1 VKIFVYEHVTGGGL
15 AGEPLPQALVREA
28 DMMLG
33 ALLADLAEVPGVD
46 LLTTRDPR
54 LGPVSH
60 AEVLAT
66 RRGED
71 PLAAYQRGLS
81 TAAAAWPI
89 APETSG
95 ALERLART
103 TLMAGKLLLGSPPDA
118 IRLCASKL
126 RSGSAL
132 AAAGIPAVPTFAVPS
147 EVPPIAGRWVVKPDD
162 GAGSHDILLVSDW
175 RAARAS
181 LKAAEGRL
189 VAQPWVEGE
198 PRSLSLLCADGQT
211 LLLSVNRQHMRNR
224 GDRLSLA
231 GLSVNAVA
239 DPLGHY
245 ALLGR
250 AVAGAIPGLRGYV
263 GIDFIQ
269 TGEGPVV
276 LEINPR
282 LTTSF
287 CGLRAAL
294 GVNVAGMVI
303 DLFRSS
309 SLPLM
314 PPSQAG
320 RTVELVAEGAGG

>member
-1 VKIFVYEHVTGGGL
+1 
-15 AGEPLPQALVREA
+15 
-28 DMMLG
+28 
-33 ALLADLAEVPGVD
+33 
-46 LLTTRDPR
+46 
-54 LGPVSH
+54 
-60 AEVLAT
+60 
-66 RRGED
+66 
-71 PLAAYQRGLS
+71 
-81 TAAAAWPI
+81 
-89 APETSG
+89 
-95 ALERLART
+95 
-103 TLMAGKLLLGSPPDA
+103 
-118 IRLCASKL
+118 
-126 RSGSAL
+126 
-132 AAAGIPAVPTFAVPS
+132 
-147 EVPPIAGRWVVKPDD
+147 
-162 GAGSHDILLVSDW
+162 
-175 RAARAS
+175 
-181 LKAAEGRL
+181 
-189 VAQPWVEGE
+189 
-198 PRSLSLLCADGQT
+198 
-211 LLLSVNRQHMRNR
+211 MRNR